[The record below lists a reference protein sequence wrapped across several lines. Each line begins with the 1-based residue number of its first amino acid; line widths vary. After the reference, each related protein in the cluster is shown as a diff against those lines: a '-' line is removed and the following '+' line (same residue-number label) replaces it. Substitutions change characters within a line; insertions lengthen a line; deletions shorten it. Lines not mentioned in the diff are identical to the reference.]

1 MKKKDQKKTTFERK
15 KDQTAE
21 CIPVKI
27 NLVCMKHAYGN
38 LLGIYCLNIDHH
50 LPTLEIQLLSHW
62 YTKSKSTEMDK
73 YIKDPALLQCKKRL
87 DRWILQKHFSSQK
100 NIFYNWKFSEKRP
113 FRQKKRL
120 FWWKKDLFLAVFWKK
135 SVNRPSHGKKD
146 LLVNTAIE
154 MKWQCWTTLLGISA
168 KMQNILLTRGYS

>member
-1 MKKKDQKKTTFERK
+1 MKIKTKKRPLLKEK

-113 FRQKKRL
+113 FTQKKRL
-120 FWWKKDLFLAVFWKK
+120 FSWKRDLFLEIFWKK
-135 SVNRPSHGKKD
+135 SVNRPSHGKKGRV
-146 LLVNTAIE
+146 VNTGS
-154 MKWQCWTTLLGISA
+154 TLEI
-168 KMQNILLTRGYS
+168 QITII